1 MKSIRYLAISS
12 LVAFILLFSSCSM
25 EWGKNVYYGGLGGT
39 VKDSDS
45 DSPVSGV
52 SVYVYTE
59 KSARDSAYSS
69 WLDNGGVYTDSTCMY
84 KSTTDSNGRWSVP
97 KIIWTNKDGAWGD
110 DYDHIP
116 VWITY
121 FSEEYGCWTEE
132 DKIEIVS
139 GTSNS
144 NAVISKKSKIVHT
157 SNLNLI
163 FREENQNQNV
173 GDTITF
179 TYSYNDGYRNRVE
192 KTSTNTGNSTIN
204 LSYVTESVDVKIYDI
219 KTPNGCWNDVG
230 ARTENVKDASQEKII
245 TMERKAYDLGES
257 GLSGTVTA
265 NRSFVTGGGNNVT
278 GGGNNVTG
286 GGNNTVRPID
296 SLKVVAKENGVTTDI
311 VYTGTCTYDKDALSY
326 SVTFSGLAVNE
337 KKEKNPGGTTEIL
350 VEVYRNTENPGN
362 ALGSFILNLE
372 ENYRGKNSIIIN
384 LDEANWPLNPPQP

>member
-69 WLDNGGVYTDSTCMY
+69 WLETGGIYTDSTCMY
-84 KSTTDSNGRWSVP
+84 KSTTDSNGKWSVP

-144 NAVISKKSKIVHT
+144 NAVISKKSKIVHSST
-157 SNLNLI
+157 LNLI
-163 FREENQNQNV
+163 FRDGNQNV

-179 TYSYNDGYRNRVE
+179 TYSYNDGYRDRVE
-192 KTSTNTGNSTIN
+192 KTSINTGNATIN

-219 KTPNGCWNDVG
+219 KTPNGCWNNVD
-230 ARTENVKDASQEKII
+230 AITENVKDASEELII
-245 TMERKAYDLGES
+245 NMVRSAYDLGES
-257 GLSGTVTA
+257 GLSGTVIA
-265 NRSFVTGGGNNVT
+265 NGSFVTGGGNNT
-278 GGGNNVTG
+278 
-286 GGNNTVRPID
+286 NNTVRPID
-296 SLKVVAKENGVTTDI
+296 SLKVVAVVDGKEYS

-337 KKEKNPGGTTEIL
+337 KKEKNKNPGGTTEIL
-350 VEVYRNTENPGN
+350 VEVYRNIKNPGK

>member
-69 WLDNGGVYTDSTCMY
+69 WLNNGGVYTDSTCMY
-84 KSTTDSNGRWSVP
+84 KSTTDSNGKWSVP

-157 SNLNLI
+157 STLNLI
-163 FREENQNQNV
+163 FRDGNQNV

-179 TYSYNDGYRNRVE
+179 TYSYNDGYRDRVE
-192 KTSTNTGNSTIN
+192 KTSINTGNATIN

-219 KTPNGCWNDVG
+219 KTPNGCWNNVD
-230 ARTENVKDASQEKII
+230 AITENVKDASEELII
-245 TMERKAYDLGES
+245 NMVRSAYDLGES
-257 GLSGTVTA
+257 GLSGTVIA
-265 NRSFVTGGGNNVT
+265 NGSFVTGGGNNT
-278 GGGNNVTG
+278 
-286 GGNNTVRPID
+286 NNTVRPID
-296 SLKVVAKENGVTTDI
+296 SLKVVAVVDGKEYS

-337 KKEKNPGGTTEIL
+337 KKEKNKNPGGTTEIL
-350 VEVYRNTENPGN
+350 VEVYRNIKNPGK

>member
-59 KSARDSAYSS
+59 KSTRDSAYSC
-69 WLDNGGVYTDSTCMY
+69 WLNNGGVYTDSTCMY
-84 KSTTDSNGRWSVP
+84 KSTTDSNGKWSVP

-157 SNLNLI
+157 STLNLI
-163 FREENQNQNV
+163 FRDGNQNV

-179 TYSYNDGYRNRVE
+179 TYSYNDGYRDRVE
-192 KTSTNTGNSTIN
+192 KTSINTGNATIN

-219 KTPNGCWNDVG
+219 KTPNGCWNNVD
-230 ARTENVKDASQEKII
+230 AITENVKDASEELII
-245 TMERKAYDLGES
+245 NMVRSAYDLGES
-257 GLSGTVTA
+257 GLSGTVIA
-265 NRSFVTGGGNNVT
+265 NGSFVTGGGNNT
-278 GGGNNVTG
+278 
-286 GGNNTVRPID
+286 NNTVRPID
-296 SLKVVAKENGVTTDI
+296 SLKVVAVVDGKEYS

-337 KKEKNPGGTTEIL
+337 KKEKNKNPGGTTEIL
-350 VEVYRNTENPGN
+350 VEVYRNIKNPGK

-384 LDEANWPLNPPQP
+384 LDADKWEQNPPQP

>member
-59 KSARDSAYSS
+59 KSTRDSAYSC
-69 WLDNGGVYTDSTCMY
+69 WLNNGGVYTDSTCMY
-84 KSTTDSNGRWSVP
+84 KSTTDSNGKWSVP

-157 SNLNLI
+157 STLNLI
-163 FREENQNQNV
+163 FRDGNQNV

-179 TYSYNDGYRNRVE
+179 TYSYNDGYRDRVE
-192 KTSTNTGNSTIN
+192 KTSINTGNATIN

-230 ARTENVKDASQEKII
+230 AITENVKDASEEKII
-245 TMERKAYDLGES
+245 PMVRNAYDLGDS

-265 NRSFVTGGGNNVT
+265 NKSFVLNSEDV
-278 GGGNNVTG
+278 V
-286 GGNNTVRPID
+286 VHPID
-296 SLKVVAKENGVTTDI
+296 SLKVVAEVNGVNGVTTDI
-311 VYTGTCTYDKDALSY
+311 VDIVYTGTCSYDKDALSY

-337 KKEKNPGGTTEIL
+337 KKEKNKNPGGTTEIL
-350 VEVYRNTENPGN
+350 VEVYRNIKNPGK

>member
-59 KSARDSAYSS
+59 KSTRDSAYSS
-69 WLDNGGVYTDSTCMY
+69 WLNNGGVYTDSTCMY
-84 KSTTDSNGRWSVP
+84 KSTTDSNGKWSVP

-121 FSEEYGCWTEE
+121 FSEEYGCWIEE

-157 SNLNLI
+157 STLNLI
-163 FREENQNQNV
+163 FRERKINQNV

-179 TYSYNDGYRNRVE
+179 TYSYNDGYRNWVE
-192 KTSTNTGNSTIN
+192 KISTNTGNATIN
-204 LSYVTESVDVKIYDI
+204 LSYVTESVDVSIYDI
-219 KTPNGCWNDVG
+219 KTPNGCWNNV
-230 ARTENVKDASQEKII
+230 AAMTEKVKDASQEKII
-245 TMERKAYDLGES
+245 TIERKYYDLGES

-265 NRSFVTGGGNNVT
+265 KRSFVLDSAGKKI
-278 GGGNNVTG
+278 
-286 GGNNTVRPID
+286 VRPID
-296 SLKVVAKENGVTTDI
+296 SLKVVAEVNGKEYS
-311 VYTGTCTYDKDALSY
+311 VYTGTCSYDQDALSY

-337 KKEKNPGGTTEIL
+337 KKEKNLGGATEIL
-350 VEVYRNTENPGN
+350 VEVYRNTGN
-362 ALGSFILNLE
+362 ALGSFVLNLE

-384 LDEANWPLNPPQP
+384 LDEANWPLPQQP

>member
-84 KSTTDSNGRWSVP
+84 KSTTDSNGKWSVP

-163 FREENQNQNV
+163 FRDDRKQNV

-179 TYSYNDGYRNRVE
+179 TYSYNDGYRNREE
-192 KTSTNTGNSTIN
+192 KTSTNTGNATIN
-204 LSYVTESVDVKIYDI
+204 LSYVTESVNVKIYDI
-219 KTPNGCWNDVG
+219 KTPNGCWNDV
-230 ARTENVKDASQEKII
+230 AAMTEKVKDASQEKII

-257 GLSGTVTA
+257 GISGTVIA
-265 NRSFVTGGGNNVT
+265 KRDFVMGVGSEIVH
-278 GGGNNVTG
+278 
-286 GGNNTVRPID
+286 PID
-296 SLKVVAKENGVTTDI
+296 SLKVVAEVNEVNEVNEVTTYT

-326 SVTFSGLAVNE
+326 SVTFSGLAVNV
-337 KKEKNPGGTTEIL
+337 KARVGTTIT
-350 VEVYRNTENPGN
+350 VKVFQNKENPSDPP
-362 ALGSFILNLE
+362 LGSFVLNLE

-384 LDEANWPLNPPQP
+384 NLDADKWRPNP

>member
-59 KSARDSAYSS
+59 KSTRDSAYSC
-69 WLDNGGVYTDSTCMY
+69 WLNNGGVYTDSTCMY
-84 KSTTDSNGRWSVP
+84 KSTTDSNGKWSVP

-157 SNLNLI
+157 STLNLI
-163 FREENQNQNV
+163 FRDGNQNV

-179 TYSYNDGYRNRVE
+179 TYSYNDGYRNRE
-192 KTSTNTGNSTIN
+192 DKTSTNTGNATIN
-204 LSYVTESVDVKIYDI
+204 LSYVTESVNVKIYDI

-230 ARTENVKDASQEKII
+230 AITENVKDASEEKII
-245 TMERKAYDLGES
+245 PMVRNAYDLGDS

-265 NRSFVTGGGNNVT
+265 NKSFVLNSEDV
-278 GGGNNVTG
+278 V
-286 GGNNTVRPID
+286 VHPID
-296 SLKVVAKENGVTTDI
+296 SLKVVAEVNGVNGVTTYT
-311 VYTGTCTYDKDALSY
+311 VYTGTCTYDQDALSY

-337 KKEKNPGGTTEIL
+337 KVPVGEDIEIK
-350 VEVYRNTENPGN
+350 VYHEIDDNKDP
-362 ALGSFILNLE
+362 LGSFVLDLE

-384 LDEANWPLNPPQP
+384 NLNAANWV

>member
-1 MKSIRYLAISS
+1 MKSTRYLAISS

-52 SVYVYTE
+52 NVYVYTE
-59 KSARDSAYSS
+59 KSARDNSYSS
-69 WLDNGGVYTDSTCMY
+69 WLDNGGIYTDSTCMY
-84 KSTTDSNGRWSVP
+84 KSTTDSNGKWSVP
-97 KIIWTNKDGAWGD
+97 KIIWTSKDGAWGD

-163 FREENQNQNV
+163 FRDDRNQNV

-192 KTSTNTGNSTIN
+192 KISTNTGNVTIN
-204 LSYVTESVDVKIYDI
+204 LSYVTESVNVKIYDI
-219 KTPNGCWNDVG
+219 KTPNGCWNEVV
-230 ARTENVKDASQEKII
+230 AFTEIVKDASQELIKN
-245 TMERKAYDLGES
+245 MERSQYDLGES
-257 GLSGTVTA
+257 GISGTVTA
-265 NRSFVTGGGNNVT
+265 NSSFVTDGGD
-278 GGGNNVTG
+278 
-286 GGNNTVRPID
+286 NTVRPID
-296 SLKVVAKENGVTTDI
+296 SLKVVAKVNGVTTDI
-311 VYTGTCTYDKDALSY
+311 VYTGTCSYDKDALSY
-326 SVTFSGLAVNE
+326 SVTFSGLAVN
-337 KKEKNPGGTTEIL
+337 KKVPVGTSIT
-350 VEVYRNTENPGN
+350 VEVFQNIDPLGD
-362 ALGSFILNLE
+362 ALGSFVLNLE

-384 LDEANWPLNPPQP
+384 NLDADKWRPNPLQP

>member
-59 KSARDSAYSS
+59 KSTRDSAYSS
-69 WLDNGGVYTDSTCMY
+69 WLNNGGVYTHSTCMY
-84 KSTTDSNGRWSVP
+84 KSTTDSNGKWSVP

-163 FREENQNQNV
+163 FREENQNV

-179 TYSYNDGYRNRVE
+179 TYSYNDGYRNRLE
-192 KTSTNTGNSTIN
+192 KISTNTGNATIN
-204 LSYVTESVDVKIYDI
+204 LSYVTESVDVSIYDI
-219 KTPNGCWNDVG
+219 KTPNGCWKNVG
-230 ARTENVKDASQEKII
+230 DKTENVKDASEELII
-245 TMERKAYDLGES
+245 NMERSKYDLGES
-257 GLSGTVTA
+257 GISGTVTA
-265 NRSFVTGGGNNVT
+265 NRSFVLDSEGV
-278 GGGNNVTG
+278 V
-286 GGNNTVRPID
+286 VVHPID
-296 SLKVVAKENGVTTDI
+296 SLKVVAEVNEVNEVNEVTTYT

-337 KKEKNPGGTTEIL
+337 KVPVGEDIEIK
-350 VEVYRNTENPGN
+350 VYHEIDDNTD

-384 LDEANWPLNPPQP
+384 NLNAANWV

>member
-69 WLDNGGVYTDSTCMY
+69 WLNNGGVYTDSTCMY
-84 KSTTDSNGRWSVP
+84 KSTTDSNGKWSVP

-192 KTSTNTGNSTIN
+192 KISTNTGNATIN
-204 LSYVTESVDVKIYDI
+204 LSYVTESVVVRIYDI
-219 KTPNGCWNDVG
+219 KTPNDCWNNVG
-230 ARTENVKDASQEKII
+230 AITENVKDASEELII
-245 TMERKAYDLGES
+245 NMERSKYDLGES

-265 NRSFVTGGGNNVT
+265 NRSFVTGGENK
-278 GGGNNVTG
+278 
-286 GGNNTVRPID
+286 NNTVRPID
-296 SLKVVAKENGVTTDI
+296 SLKVVAVVDGKEYS
-311 VYTGTCTYDKDALSY
+311 VYTGTCTYDMDALSY

-337 KKEKNPGGTTEIL
+337 KKEKNKNPGGTTEIL
-350 VEVYRNTENPGN
+350 VEVYRNIKNPGK

-372 ENYRGKNSIIIN
+372 KNYRGKNSIIIN
-384 LDEANWPLNPPQP
+384 LDEANWKLNPQQP

>member
-59 KSARDSAYSS
+59 KSTRDSAYSS
-69 WLDNGGVYTDSTCMY
+69 WLDNGGIYTDSTCMY
-84 KSTTDSNGRWSVP
+84 KSTTDNNGKWSVP
-97 KIIWTNKDGAWGD
+97 KIIWTSKDGAWGD

-163 FREENQNQNV
+163 FRDDRNQNV

-192 KTSTNTGNSTIN
+192 KISTNTGNVTIN
-204 LSYVTESVDVKIYDI
+204 LSYVTESVNVKIYDI
-219 KTPNGCWNDVG
+219 KTPNGCWNEVD
-230 ARTENVKDASQEKII
+230 AITENVKDASQEKII
-245 TMERKAYDLGES
+245 PMVRNAYDLGES

-265 NRSFVTGGGNNVT
+265 NRSFVTGGGNN
-278 GGGNNVTG
+278 
-286 GGNNTVRPID
+286 TVRPID
-296 SLKVVAKENGVTTDI
+296 SLKVVAVVDGKEYS

-384 LDEANWPLNPPQP
+384 LDEANWPLPQQP

>member
-84 KSTTDSNGRWSVP
+84 KSTTDSNGKWSVP
-97 KIIWTNKDGAWGD
+97 KIIWTSKDGAWGD

-163 FREENQNQNV
+163 FRDGNQNV

-179 TYSYNDGYRNRVE
+179 TYSYNDGYRNREE
-192 KTSTNTGNSTIN
+192 KTSTNTGNATIN
-204 LSYVTESVDVKIYDI
+204 LSYVTESVNVKIYDI

-230 ARTENVKDASQEKII
+230 AITENVKDASEEKII
-245 TMERKAYDLGES
+245 PMVRNAYDLGDS

-265 NRSFVTGGGNNVT
+265 NKSFVLNSEDV
-278 GGGNNVTG
+278 V
-286 GGNNTVRPID
+286 VHPID
-296 SLKVVAKENGVTTDI
+296 SLKVVAEVNGVNGVTTYT
-311 VYTGTCTYDKDALSY
+311 VYTGTCTYDQDALSY

-337 KKEKNPGGTTEIL
+337 KVRVGTTIT
-350 VEVYRNTENPGN
+350 VKVFQNKENPSDPP
-362 ALGSFILNLE
+362 LGSFVLDLE

-384 LDEANWPLNPPQP
+384 NLNAANWV

>member
-59 KSARDSAYSS
+59 KSARDNSYSS
-69 WLDNGGVYTDSTCMY
+69 WLDNGGIYTDSTCMY
-84 KSTTDSNGRWSVP
+84 KSTTDSNGKWSVP

-163 FREENQNQNV
+163 FRDDRNQNV

-192 KTSTNTGNSTIN
+192 KISTNTGNVTIN
-204 LSYVTESVDVKIYDI
+204 LSYVTESVNVKIYDI
-219 KTPNGCWNDVG
+219 KTPNGCWNEVV
-230 ARTENVKDASQEKII
+230 AFTEKVKDASQEKII
-245 TMERKAYDLGES
+245 PMERNAYDLGES
-257 GLSGTVTA
+257 GISGTVTA
-265 NRSFVTGGGNNVT
+265 NRSFVLDSAGLDSAGKI
-278 GGGNNVTG
+278 
-286 GGNNTVRPID
+286 VRPID
-296 SLKVVAKENGVTTDI
+296 SLKVVAEVNEVNEVNGVNVVTTYT

-326 SVTFSGLAVNE
+326 SVTFSGLAVNAKVPVGE
-337 KKEKNPGGTTEIL
+337 DIEIK
-350 VEVYRNTENPGN
+350 VYHEIDDNTDP
-362 ALGSFILNLE
+362 LGSFVLDLE

-384 LDEANWPLNPPQP
+384 NLNAANWV

>member
-59 KSARDSAYSS
+59 KSARDNSYSS
-69 WLDNGGVYTDSTCMY
+69 WLDNGGIYTDSTCMY
-84 KSTTDSNGRWSVP
+84 KSTTDSNGKWSVP
-97 KIIWTNKDGAWGD
+97 KIIWTSKDGAWGD

-157 SNLNLI
+157 STLNLI
-163 FREENQNQNV
+163 FREREINQNV

-179 TYSYNDGYRNRVE
+179 TYSYNDGYRNREE
-192 KTSTNTGNSTIN
+192 KTSTNTGNATIN
-204 LSYVTESVDVKIYDI
+204 LSYVTESVDVSIYDI
-219 KTPNGCWNDVG
+219 KTPNGCWNDVDD
-230 ARTENVKDASQEKII
+230 TTKNVKDASEEKII
-245 TMERKAYDLGES
+245 PMVRKYYDLGES
-257 GLSGTVTA
+257 GISGTVTA
-265 NRSFVTGGGNNVT
+265 NKAFVIDAGDVA
-278 GGGNNVTG
+278 
-286 GGNNTVRPID
+286 RPID
-296 SLKVVAKENGVTTDI
+296 SLKVVAEVNGEKYT
-311 VYTGTCTYDKDALSY
+311 VYTDTCTYDTDALSY
-326 SVTFSGLAVNE
+326 SATFSGLAVNNKVPVGE
-337 KKEKNPGGTTEIL
+337 TIT
-350 VEVYRNTENPGN
+350 VEVFQNIDPLGD
-362 ALGSFILNLE
+362 ALGSFVLNLE

-384 LDEANWPLNPPQP
+384 NLDAGKWELPQQP

>member
-84 KSTTDSNGRWSVP
+84 KSTTDSNGKWSVP
-97 KIIWTNKDGAWGD
+97 KIIWTSKDGAWGD

-163 FREENQNQNV
+163 FRDGNQNV

-179 TYSYNDGYRNRVE
+179 TYSFNDGYRNREE
-192 KTSTNTGNSTIN
+192 KISTNTGNATIN
-204 LSYVTESVDVKIYDI
+204 LSYVTESVKVKIYDI
-219 KTPNGCWNDVG
+219 KTPNGCWNDVD
-230 ARTENVKDASQEKII
+230 AITENVKDASQEKII
-245 TMERKAYDLGES
+245 TMVRNAYDLGES
-257 GLSGTVTA
+257 GISGTVTA
-265 NRSFVTGGGNNVT
+265 NRSFVTDGGD
-278 GGGNNVTG
+278 
-286 GGNNTVRPID
+286 NTVRPID
-296 SLKVVAKENGVTTDI
+296 SLKVVAEVNGKKYT
-311 VYTGTCTYDKDALSY
+311 VYTDTCTYDKEALIY
-326 SVTFSGLAVNE
+326 SATFSGLAVNE
-337 KKEKNPGGTTEIL
+337 KVPVGTVGTKIT
-350 VEVYRNTENPGN
+350 VKVFQNKENPSDPP
-362 ALGSFILNLE
+362 LGSFVLNLE

-384 LDEANWPLNPPQP
+384 NLDADKWE

>member
-84 KSTTDSNGRWSVP
+84 KSTTDSNGKWSVP
-97 KIIWTNKDGAWGD
+97 KIIWTSKDGAWGD

-192 KTSTNTGNSTIN
+192 KISTNTGNATIN
-204 LSYVTESVDVKIYDI
+204 LSYVTESVDVRIYDI
-219 KTPNGCWNDVG
+219 KTPNGCWNNNGD
-230 ARTENVKDASQEKII
+230 AITENVKDASQEKII
-245 TMERKAYDLGES
+245 TIERKYYDLGES
-257 GLSGTVTA
+257 GISGTVTA
-265 NRSFVTGGGNNVT
+265 NRDFVKDGGSEIVH
-278 GGGNNVTG
+278 
-286 GGNNTVRPID
+286 PID
-296 SLKVVAKENGVTTDI
+296 SLKVVAKVNEKTYT

-337 KKEKNPGGTTEIL
+337 KVPVGETIT
-350 VEVYRNTENPGN
+350 VEVFQNIDSPIGP
-362 ALGSFILNLE
+362 LGSFVLDLK

-384 LDEANWPLNPPQP
+384 NLDADKWEQNPPQP

>member
-84 KSTTDSNGRWSVP
+84 KSTTDSNGKWSVP

-163 FREENQNQNV
+163 FRDENHQNV

-192 KTSTNTGNSTIN
+192 KISTNTGNATIN
-204 LSYVTESVDVKIYDI
+204 LSYVTESVDVRIDDI
-219 KTPNGCWNDVG
+219 KTPNGCWNNV
-230 ARTENVKDASQEKII
+230 AAMTEKVKDASQEKII
-245 TMERKAYDLGES
+245 TIERKYYDLGES

-265 NRSFVTGGGNNVT
+265 KRSFVLDSAGKKI
-278 GGGNNVTG
+278 
-286 GGNNTVRPID
+286 VRPID
-296 SLKVVAKENGVTTDI
+296 SLKVVAEVNGKEYS

-337 KKEKNPGGTTEIL
+337 KKEKNLGGATKII
-350 VEVYRNTENPGN
+350 VKVYRNTGN
-362 ALGSFILNLE
+362 ALGSFVLNLE

-384 LDEANWPLNPPQP
+384 NLDAGNWEPNPQQP

>member
-59 KSARDSAYSS
+59 KSARDNSYSS
-69 WLDNGGVYTDSTCMY
+69 WLANGGIYTDSTCMY
-84 KSTTDSNGRWSVP
+84 KSTTDSNGKWSVP

-157 SNLNLI
+157 STLNLI
-163 FREENQNQNV
+163 FRDGNQNV

-179 TYSYNDGYRNRVE
+179 TYSYNDGYRNRLE
-192 KTSTNTGNSTIN
+192 KISTNTGNATIN
-204 LSYVTESVDVKIYDI
+204 LSYVTESVDVRIYDI
-219 KTPNGCWNDVG
+219 KTPNGCWKNVG
-230 ARTENVKDASQEKII
+230 DKTENVKDASEELII
-245 TMERKAYDLGES
+245 NMERSKYDLGES
-257 GLSGTVTA
+257 GISGTVTA
-265 NRSFVTGGGNNVT
+265 NRSFVLDSEGV
-278 GGGNNVTG
+278 V
-286 GGNNTVRPID
+286 VVHPID
-296 SLKVVAKENGVTTDI
+296 SLKVVAVVDGKEYS

-384 LDEANWPLNPPQP
+384 LDEANWPLNPQQP

>member
-59 KSARDSAYSS
+59 KSTRDSAYSS

-84 KSTTDSNGRWSVP
+84 KSTTDSNGKWSVP

-163 FREENQNQNV
+163 FRDENHQNV

-192 KTSTNTGNSTIN
+192 KISTNTGNVTIN
-204 LSYVTESVDVKIYDI
+204 LSYVTESVNVKIYDI
-219 KTPNGCWNDVG
+219 KTPNGCWNEVVDF
-230 ARTENVKDASQEKII
+230 TENVKDASQELIKN
-245 TMERKAYDLGES
+245 MERSQYDLGES
-257 GLSGTVTA
+257 GISGTVTA
-265 NRSFVTGGGNNVT
+265 NRSFVLDSKGV
-278 GGGNNVTG
+278 V
-286 GGNNTVRPID
+286 VHPID
-296 SLKVVAKENGVTTDI
+296 SLKVVAEVNGVTIDT

-337 KKEKNPGGTTEIL
+337 KVSVETVGTRIT
-350 VEVYRNTENPGN
+350 VKVFQNKENPSDPP
-362 ALGSFILNLE
+362 LGSFVLNLE

-384 LDEANWPLNPPQP
+384 NLDADKWRPNP

>member
-69 WLDNGGVYTDSTCMY
+69 WLNNGGVYTDSTCMY
-84 KSTTDSNGRWSVP
+84 KSTTDSNGKWSVP

-192 KTSTNTGNSTIN
+192 KISTNTGNATIN
-204 LSYVTESVDVKIYDI
+204 LSYVTESVDVRIYDI
-219 KTPNGCWNDVG
+219 KTPNGCWNNNGD
-230 ARTENVKDASQEKII
+230 AITENVKDASQEKII
-245 TMERKAYDLGES
+245 PMERNAYDLGDS
-257 GLSGTVTA
+257 GISGTVIA
-265 NRSFVTGGGNNVT
+265 KRDFVMGVGSEIVEI
-278 GGGNNVTG
+278 VH
-286 GGNNTVRPID
+286 PID
-296 SLKVVAKENGVTTDI
+296 SLKVVAEVNEVNEVNEVTTYT
-311 VYTGTCTYDKDALSY
+311 VYTGTCTYDQDALSY

-337 KKEKNPGGTTEIL
+337 KVPVGEDIEIK
-350 VEVYRNTENPGN
+350 VYHEINDMY
-362 ALGSFILNLE
+362 ILPDT
-372 ENYRGKNSIIIN
+372 KMI
-384 LDEANWPLNPPQP
+384 

>member
-69 WLDNGGVYTDSTCMY
+69 WLDNGGIYTDSTCMY
-84 KSTTDSNGRWSVP
+84 KSTTDSNGKWSVP

-163 FREENQNQNV
+163 FSEENQNQNV

-192 KTSTNTGNSTIN
+192 KISTNTGNATIN
-204 LSYVTESVDVKIYDI
+204 LSYVTESVDVRIYDI
-219 KTPNGCWNDVG
+219 KTPNGCWNNNGD
-230 ARTENVKDASQEKII
+230 AITENVKDASEELII
-245 TMERKAYDLGES
+245 NMERSKYDLGES

-265 NRSFVTGGGNNVT
+265 NRSFVAGGENK
-278 GGGNNVTG
+278 
-286 GGNNTVRPID
+286 NNTVRPID
-296 SLKVVAKENGVTTDI
+296 SLKVVAVVDGKEYS

-337 KKEKNPGGTTEIL
+337 KKEKNKNPGGTTEIL
-350 VEVYRNTENPGN
+350 VEVYRNIKNPGK

-372 ENYRGKNSIIIN
+372 KNYRGKNSIIIN
-384 LDEANWPLNPPQP
+384 LDEANWKLPQQP

>member
-59 KSARDSAYSS
+59 KSTRDSAYSS

-84 KSTTDSNGRWSVP
+84 KSTTDSNGKWSVP
-97 KIIWTNKDGAWGD
+97 KIIWTSKDGAWGD

-163 FREENQNQNV
+163 FRDENHQNV

-192 KTSTNTGNSTIN
+192 KISTNTGNATIN
-204 LSYVTESVDVKIYDI
+204 LSYVTESVDVRIYDI
-219 KTPNGCWNDVG
+219 KTPNGCWNNV
-230 ARTENVKDASQEKII
+230 AAMTEKVKDASQEKII
-245 TMERKAYDLGES
+245 TIERKYYDLGES

-265 NRSFVTGGGNNVT
+265 KRSFVLDSAGKKI
-278 GGGNNVTG
+278 
-286 GGNNTVRPID
+286 VRPID
-296 SLKVVAKENGVTTDI
+296 SLKVVAEVNGEKYT
-311 VYTGTCTYDKDALSY
+311 VYTGTCTYDQDALSY

-337 KKEKNPGGTTEIL
+337 KMEKNLGGATKII
-350 VEVYRNTENPGN
+350 VKVYRNTGN
-362 ALGSFILNLE
+362 ALGSFVLNLE

-384 LDEANWPLNPPQP
+384 LDEAKWPLPQQP

>member
-59 KSARDSAYSS
+59 KSARDNSYSS
-69 WLDNGGVYTDSTCMY
+69 WLDNGGIYTDSTCMY
-84 KSTTDSNGRWSVP
+84 KSTTDSNGKWSVP

-157 SNLNLI
+157 STLNLI
-163 FREENQNQNV
+163 FREINQNQNV

-219 KTPNGCWNDVG
+219 KTPNGCWNDV
-230 ARTENVKDASQEKII
+230 AATTENVKDASQEKII
-245 TMERKAYDLGES
+245 PMERNAYDLGES

-265 NRSFVTGGGNNVT
+265 NSSFVLDSAGKIV
-278 GGGNNVTG
+278 
-286 GGNNTVRPID
+286 VRPID
-296 SLKVVAKENGVTTDI
+296 SLKVVAEVNGKTYT
-311 VYTGTCTYDKDALSY
+311 VYTGTCTYDNDALSY

-337 KKEKNPGGTTEIL
+337 KKEKNLGGATEIL
-350 VEVYRNTENPGN
+350 VEVYRNTGN
-362 ALGSFILNLE
+362 ALGSFVLNLE

-384 LDEANWPLNPPQP
+384 LDEANWPLTQQP

>member
-69 WLDNGGVYTDSTCMY
+69 WLNNGGVYTDSTCMY
-84 KSTTDSNGRWSVP
+84 KSTTDSNGKWSVP

-163 FREENQNQNV
+163 FRDGNQNV

-192 KTSTNTGNSTIN
+192 KISTNTGNATIN

-219 KTPNGCWNDVG
+219 KTPNGCWNNVD
-230 ARTENVKDASQEKII
+230 AITENVKDASEELII
-245 TMERKAYDLGES
+245 NMVRSAYDLGES
-257 GLSGTVTA
+257 GLSGTVIA
-265 NRSFVTGGGNNVT
+265 NGSFVTGGGNNT
-278 GGGNNVTG
+278 
-286 GGNNTVRPID
+286 NNTVRPID
-296 SLKVVAKENGVTTDI
+296 SLKVVAVVDGKEYS

-337 KKEKNPGGTTEIL
+337 KKEKNKNPGGTTEIL
-350 VEVYRNTENPGN
+350 VEVYRNIKNPGK

-384 LDEANWPLNPPQP
+384 NLNAANWV

>member
-59 KSARDSAYSS
+59 KSARDNSYSS
-69 WLDNGGVYTDSTCMY
+69 WLDNGGIYTDSTCMY
-84 KSTTDSNGRWSVP
+84 KSTTDSNGKWSVP

-163 FREENQNQNV
+163 FREENQNV

-192 KTSTNTGNSTIN
+192 KISTNTGNATIN
-204 LSYVTESVDVKIYDI
+204 LSYVTESVDVSIYDI
-219 KTPNGCWNDVG
+219 KTPNGCWNNNGD
-230 ARTENVKDASQEKII
+230 AITENVKDASQEKII
-245 TMERKAYDLGES
+245 PMERNAYDLGES

-265 NRSFVTGGGNNVT
+265 NRDFVKDGGSEIVH
-278 GGGNNVTG
+278 
-286 GGNNTVRPID
+286 PID
-296 SLKVVAKENGVTTDI
+296 SLKVVAKVNGEKYT
-311 VYTGTCTYDKDALSY
+311 VYTGTCSYDQDALSY

-337 KKEKNPGGTTEIL
+337 KVPVGKKITIKVYHEIDD
-350 VEVYRNTENPGN
+350 NTGP
-362 ALGSFILNLE
+362 LGSFVLDLKK
-372 ENYRGKNSIIIN
+372 NYRGKNSIIIN
-384 LDEANWPLNPPQP
+384 NLNAANWV

>member
-84 KSTTDSNGRWSVP
+84 KSTTDSNGKWSVP
-97 KIIWTNKDGAWGD
+97 KIIWTSKDGAWGD

-157 SNLNLI
+157 STLNLI
-163 FREENQNQNV
+163 FRDGNQNV

-179 TYSYNDGYRNRVE
+179 TYSYNDGYRNREE
-192 KTSTNTGNSTIN
+192 KTSTNTGNATIN
-204 LSYVTESVDVKIYDI
+204 LSYVTESVNVNIYNI
-219 KTPNGCWNDVG
+219 KTPNGCWNDV
-230 ARTENVKDASQEKII
+230 AAITKNVKDASEELIRN
-245 TMERKAYDLGES
+245 MERIKYDLGES
-257 GLSGTVTA
+257 GISGTVTA
-265 NRSFVTGGGNNVT
+265 NRSFVLDSEGV
-278 GGGNNVTG
+278 V
-286 GGNNTVRPID
+286 VVHPID
-296 SLKVVAKENGVTTDI
+296 SLKVVAKVNGNEYT
-311 VYTGTCTYDKDALSY
+311 VYTDTCTYDKDALSY

-337 KKEKNPGGTTEIL
+337 KVSVGEDIEIK
-350 VEVYRNTENPGN
+350 VYHEIDDNTDP
-362 ALGSFILNLE
+362 LGSFVLDLKK
-372 ENYRGKNSIIIN
+372 NYRGKNSIIIN
-384 LDEANWPLNPPQP
+384 NLNAANWV

>member
-69 WLDNGGVYTDSTCMY
+69 WLNNGGVYTDSTCMY
-84 KSTTDSNGRWSVP
+84 KSTTDSNGKWSVP

-192 KTSTNTGNSTIN
+192 KISTNTGNATIN
-204 LSYVTESVDVKIYDI
+204 LSYVTESVVVRIYDI
-219 KTPNGCWNDVG
+219 KTPNGCWNNNGDVI
-230 ARTENVKDASQEKII
+230 TENVKDASEELII
-245 TMERKAYDLGES
+245 NMERSKYDLGES
-257 GLSGTVTA
+257 GISGTVTA
-265 NRSFVTGGGNNVT
+265 NRSFVLDSKGV
-278 GGGNNVTG
+278 V
-286 GGNNTVRPID
+286 VHPID
-296 SLKVVAKENGVTTDI
+296 SLKVVAEVNGVNGVTTYT
-311 VYTGTCTYDKDALSY
+311 VYTDTCTYDKDALSY

-337 KKEKNPGGTTEIL
+337 KVPVGEDIEIK
-350 VEVYRNTENPGN
+350 VYHEIDDNTGP
-362 ALGSFILNLE
+362 LGSFVLDLE

-384 LDEANWPLNPPQP
+384 NLNAANWV

>member
-59 KSARDSAYSS
+59 KSTRDSAYSC
-69 WLDNGGVYTDSTCMY
+69 WLNNGGVYTDSTCMY
-84 KSTTDSNGRWSVP
+84 KSTTDSNGKWSVP

-157 SNLNLI
+157 STLNLI
-163 FREENQNQNV
+163 FRDGNQNV

-179 TYSYNDGYRNRVE
+179 TYSYNDGYRDRVE
-192 KTSTNTGNSTIN
+192 KTSINTGNATIN

-219 KTPNGCWNDVG
+219 KTPNGCWNNVD
-230 ARTENVKDASQEKII
+230 AITENVKDASEELII
-245 TMERKAYDLGES
+245 NMVRSAYDLGES
-257 GLSGTVTA
+257 GLSGTVIA
-265 NRSFVTGGGNNVT
+265 NGSFVTGGGNNT
-278 GGGNNVTG
+278 
-286 GGNNTVRPID
+286 NNTVRPID
-296 SLKVVAKENGVTTDI
+296 SLKVVAVVDGKEYS

-337 KKEKNPGGTTEIL
+337 KKEKNKNPGGTTEIL
-350 VEVYRNTENPGN
+350 VEVYRNIKNPGK

-384 LDEANWPLNPPQP
+384 LDEANWPLNPPQS

>member
-69 WLDNGGVYTDSTCMY
+69 WLETGGIYTDSTCMY
-84 KSTTDSNGRWSVP
+84 KSTTDSNGKWSVP

-163 FREENQNQNV
+163 FRDDRNQNV

-192 KTSTNTGNSTIN
+192 KISTNTGNATIN
-204 LSYVTESVDVKIYDI
+204 LSYVTESVDVRIYDI
-219 KTPNGCWNDVG
+219 KTPNGCWNDV
-230 ARTENVKDASQEKII
+230 AAMTEKVKDASQEKII
-245 TMERKAYDLGES
+245 TMERNAYDLGES
-257 GLSGTVTA
+257 GISGTVIA
-265 NRSFVTGGGNNVT
+265 KRDFVMGVGSEIVH
-278 GGGNNVTG
+278 
-286 GGNNTVRPID
+286 PID
-296 SLKVVAKENGVTTDI
+296 SLKVVAEVNEVNEVNEVTTYT

-326 SVTFSGLAVNE
+326 SVTFSGLAVNV
-337 KKEKNPGGTTEIL
+337 KARVGTSIT
-350 VEVYRNTENPGN
+350 VEVFQNIEPLGN

-384 LDEANWPLNPPQP
+384 NLDADKWRPNP

>member
-84 KSTTDSNGRWSVP
+84 KSTTDSNGKWSVP

-144 NAVISKKSKIVHT
+144 NAVISKKSKIVHSST
-157 SNLNLI
+157 LNLI
-163 FREENQNQNV
+163 FRDGNQNV

-179 TYSYNDGYRNRVE
+179 TYSYNDGYRNREE
-192 KTSTNTGNSTIN
+192 KTSTNTGNATIN
-204 LSYVTESVDVKIYDI
+204 LSYVTESVYVKIYDI
-219 KTPNGCWNDVG
+219 KTPNGCWNDVD
-230 ARTENVKDASQEKII
+230 AITKNVKDASEELII
-245 TMERKAYDLGES
+245 NMVRSKYDLGES
-257 GLSGTVTA
+257 GISGTVTA
-265 NRSFVTGGGNNVT
+265 NRDFVKDGGSEIVH
-278 GGGNNVTG
+278 
-286 GGNNTVRPID
+286 PID
-296 SLKVVAKENGVTTDI
+296 SLKVVAKVNEKTYT
-311 VYTGTCTYDKDALSY
+311 VYTGTCTYDQDALSY

-337 KKEKNPGGTTEIL
+337 KVPVGEDIEIK
-350 VEVYRNTENPGN
+350 VYHEIDDNTD
-362 ALGSFILNLE
+362 ALGSFVLNLG

>member
-59 KSARDSAYSS
+59 ESARGSAYSS
-69 WLDNGGVYTDSTCMY
+69 WLETGGIYTDSTCMY
-84 KSTTDSNGRWSVP
+84 KSTTDSNGKWSVP

-157 SNLNLI
+157 STLNLI
-163 FREENQNQNV
+163 FRERKINKNV

-179 TYSYNDGYRNRVE
+179 TYSYNDGYRNREE
-192 KTSTNTGNSTIN
+192 KTSTNTGNATIN
-204 LSYVTESVDVKIYDI
+204 LSYVTESVDVSIYDI
-219 KTPNGCWNDVG
+219 KTPNGCWNDVDVI
-230 ARTENVKDASQEKII
+230 TKNVKDAAE
-245 TMERKAYDLGES
+245 E
-257 GLSGTVTA
+257 LS
-265 NRSFVTGGGNNVT
+265 
-278 GGGNNVTG
+278 
-286 GGNNTVRPID
+286 
-296 SLKVVAKENGVTTDI
+296 
-311 VYTGTCTYDKDALSY
+311 
-326 SVTFSGLAVNE
+326 
-337 KKEKNPGGTTEIL
+337 
-350 VEVYRNTENPGN
+350 RNM
-362 ALGSFILNLE
+362 
-372 ENYRGKNSIIIN
+372 
-384 LDEANWPLNPPQP
+384 

>member
-84 KSTTDSNGRWSVP
+84 KSTTDSNGKWSVP

-163 FREENQNQNV
+163 FSEENQNQNV

-192 KTSTNTGNSTIN
+192 KISTNTGNATIN
-204 LSYVTESVDVKIYDI
+204 LSYVTESVDVRIYDI
-219 KTPNGCWNDVG
+219 KTPNGCWNNNGD
-230 ARTENVKDASQEKII
+230 AITENVKDASEELII
-245 TMERKAYDLGES
+245 NMERSKYDLGES

-265 NRSFVTGGGNNVT
+265 NRSFVAGGENK
-278 GGGNNVTG
+278 
-286 GGNNTVRPID
+286 NNTVRPID
-296 SLKVVAKENGVTTDI
+296 SLKVVAVVDGKEYS

-337 KKEKNPGGTTEIL
+337 KKEKNKNPGGTTEIL
-350 VEVYRNTENPGN
+350 VEVYRNIKNPGK

-372 ENYRGKNSIIIN
+372 KNYRGKNSIIIN
-384 LDEANWPLNPPQP
+384 LDEANWKLPQQP

>member
-163 FREENQNQNV
+163 FRDENHQNV

-192 KTSTNTGNSTIN
+192 KISTNTGNATIN
-204 LSYVTESVDVKIYDI
+204 LSYVTESVDVRIYDI
-219 KTPNGCWNDVG
+219 KTPNGCWNNV
-230 ARTENVKDASQEKII
+230 AAMTEKVKDASQEKII
-245 TMERKAYDLGES
+245 TIERKAYDLGES
-257 GLSGTVTA
+257 GISGTVIA
-265 NRSFVTGGGNNVT
+265 NRSFVMGEGVMGE
-278 GGGNNVTG
+278 GSKI
-286 GGNNTVRPID
+286 VRPID
-296 SLKVVAKENGVTTDI
+296 SLKVVAEVNEVNEVNEVTTYT

-326 SVTFSGLAVNE
+326 SVTFSGLAVNV
-337 KKEKNPGGTTEIL
+337 KARVGTTIT
-350 VEVYRNTENPGN
+350 VKVFQNKENPSDPP
-362 ALGSFILNLE
+362 LGSFVLNLE

-384 LDEANWPLNPPQP
+384 NLDADNWRPNP

>member
-69 WLDNGGVYTDSTCMY
+69 WLDNGGIYTDSTCMY
-84 KSTTDSNGRWSVP
+84 KSTTDSNGKWSVP
-97 KIIWTNKDGAWGD
+97 KIIWTSKDGAWGD

-163 FREENQNQNV
+163 FRDDRNQNV

-179 TYSYNDGYRNRVE
+179 TYSYNDGYRNREE
-192 KTSTNTGNSTIN
+192 KISTNTGNVTIN
-204 LSYVTESVDVKIYDI
+204 LSYVTESVNVKIYDI
-219 KTPNGCWNDVG
+219 KTPNGCWNEVV
-230 ARTENVKDASQEKII
+230 AFTENVKDASQELIKN
-245 TMERKAYDLGES
+245 MERSQYDLGES
-257 GLSGTVTA
+257 GISGTVTA
-265 NRSFVTGGGNNVT
+265 KRDFVMDGGSEI
-278 GGGNNVTG
+278 
-286 GGNNTVRPID
+286 VRPID
-296 SLKVVAKENGVTTDI
+296 SLKVEAKVNGVNGVTTYT
-311 VYTGTCTYDKDALSY
+311 VYTGTCTYDKDALNY

-337 KKEKNPGGTTEIL
+337 KVPVGEDIEIKVYHEIEGNIDPLGTF
-350 VEVYRNTENPGN
+350 V
-362 ALGSFILNLE
+362 LNLE
-372 ENYRGKNSIIIN
+372 KNYRGKNSIIIN
-384 LDEANWPLNPPQP
+384 NLDADKWEQNPPQP

>member
-59 KSARDSAYSS
+59 ESARNSAYSS
-69 WLDNGGVYTDSTCMY
+69 WLETGGVYTDSTCMY
-84 KSTTDSNGRWSVP
+84 KSTTDSNGKWSVP
-97 KIIWTNKDGAWGD
+97 KIIWTSKDGAWGD

-163 FREENQNQNV
+163 FRDKNGNQNV

-192 KTSTNTGNSTIN
+192 KISTNTGNATIN
-204 LSYVTESVDVKIYDI
+204 LSYVTESVDVRIYDI
-219 KTPNGCWNDVG
+219 KTPNDCWNNV
-230 ARTENVKDASQEKII
+230 AAITEKVKDASEELII
-245 TMERKAYDLGES
+245 KMERSKYDLGES
-257 GLSGTVTA
+257 GISGTVTA
-265 NRSFVTGGGNNVT
+265 NRSFVLDSAGKII
-278 GGGNNVTG
+278 
-286 GGNNTVRPID
+286 VRPID
-296 SLKVVAKENGVTTDI
+296 SLKVVAEVNEVNEVNGVNVVTTYT

-326 SVTFSGLAVNE
+326 SVTFSGLAVNAKVPVGE
-337 KKEKNPGGTTEIL
+337 DIEIKVYHEIEGNIDPLGTF
-350 VEVYRNTENPGN
+350 V
-362 ALGSFILNLE
+362 LNLE

-384 LDEANWPLNPPQP
+384 NLDANKWEQNPPQP

>member
-59 KSARDSAYSS
+59 KSTRDSAYSC
-69 WLDNGGVYTDSTCMY
+69 WLNNGGVYTDSTCMY
-84 KSTTDSNGRWSVP
+84 KSTTDSNGKWSVP

-144 NAVISKKSKIVHT
+144 NAVISKKSKIVHSST
-157 SNLNLI
+157 LNLI
-163 FREENQNQNV
+163 FRDGNQNV

-179 TYSYNDGYRNRVE
+179 TYSYNDGYRNREE
-192 KTSTNTGNSTIN
+192 KTSTNTGNATIN
-204 LSYVTESVDVKIYDI
+204 LSYVTESVNVKIYDI

-230 ARTENVKDASQEKII
+230 AITENVKDASEEKII
-245 TMERKAYDLGES
+245 PIPS
-257 GLSGTVTA
+257 QI
-265 NRSFVTGGGNNVT
+265 
-278 GGGNNVTG
+278 
-286 GGNNTVRPID
+286 VRL
-296 SLKVVAKENGVTTDI
+296 LKS
-311 VYTGTCTYDKDALSY
+311 DAL
-326 SVTFSGLAVNE
+326 THR
-337 KKEKNPGGTTEIL
+337 I
-350 VEVYRNTENPGN
+350 
-362 ALGSFILNLE
+362 
-372 ENYRGKNSIIIN
+372 RGC
-384 LDEANWPLNPPQP
+384 

>member
-69 WLDNGGVYTDSTCMY
+69 WLETGGIYTDSTCMY
-84 KSTTDSNGRWSVP
+84 KSTTDSNGKWSVP

-157 SNLNLI
+157 STLNLI
-163 FREENQNQNV
+163 FRDGNQNV

-179 TYSYNDGYRNRVE
+179 TYSYNDGYRDRVE
-192 KTSTNTGNSTIN
+192 KTSINTGNATIN

-219 KTPNGCWNDVG
+219 KTPNGCWNNVD
-230 ARTENVKDASQEKII
+230 AITENVKDASEELII
-245 TMERKAYDLGES
+245 NMVRSAYDLGES
-257 GLSGTVTA
+257 GLSGTVIA
-265 NRSFVTGGGNNVT
+265 NGSFVTGGGNNT
-278 GGGNNVTG
+278 
-286 GGNNTVRPID
+286 NNTVRPID
-296 SLKVVAKENGVTTDI
+296 SLKVVAVVDGKEYS

-337 KKEKNPGGTTEIL
+337 KKEKNKNPGGTTEIL
-350 VEVYRNTENPGN
+350 VEVYRNIKNPGK

-384 LDEANWPLNPPQP
+384 LDEANWPLNPPQS